1 MPIDLDAPSQQ
12 SVRIMEKCGLE
23 FSVIQSDLFQ
33 RFLDVFSDSVS
44 VDICSEWPS
53 QGLTLVRIQSYAKQ
67 QTKQGEAAEY
77 SAPSAWR
84 CRAGLVGLAYV
95 LHTSGT
101 TGLPKAVKV
110 PHQCIVPNITHL
122 RSLFQIT
129 ASDVIFMASPL
140 TFDPSVV
147 EIFLALSSGA
157 CLLIVPTLIKR
168 IPSKLVN
175 VLFTNHKTTVLQAT
189 PTLLARFGRNIL
201 QGVLLSEAS
210 PLRVLALGGEAC
222 PPLSLLRSWRQQG
235 NATRVFNLYGITEV
249 SCWASCYEIPASQ
262 LATTTTTDGSSV
274 HLGTPLMGT
283 TMEVKDE
290 RGCVVTEGE
299 GQVCIGGERRVCYLG
314 DETEV
319 VPGTMRRTGDWVE
332 VKNSHLYFVGRRDR
346 LVKRHGQQVHL
357 DAVQRA
363 LELLP
368 QVHACA
374 VMLCHS
380 RLVAF
385 IVPST
390 SAGDRALSAE
400 DVQPLAEDGT
410 HSSGYAT
417 ASSMYLLPELGD
429 PTSNVNHAGFTGDQ
443 TSSLGSSFSR
453 DSRGHLTPFPRDL
466 QREILHSLSKLLP
479 SQGVPDTLIPL
490 RMLPTSTHGK
500 VCFEELL
507 DFYSKWRRGSIIVLD
522 KRDSVAGRLQTLWRD
537 ALGLP
542 DDAVVSADASFLLS
556 GGDSLQCLRLCDDVA
571 SSVGVAP
578 AALLEVLLSGSF
590 SDVVS
595 HVATALFPFEN
606 SEITEPTTKGL
617 PNEMPLSRLATKES
631 SKKPSTESP
640 SAQPAKRP
648 SAENHSAEPA
658 KRPSTESSSAQPAK
672 RPSTESPSAEPAKR
686 PSTESP
692 SAEPAKRPSAENH
705 SAEPAKRPSTE
716 SPSAEPAKRPSTESP
731 SAEPAK
737 RPSTESP
744 SAEPAKRP
752 SAENHSAEPA
762 KRPSTESPSAEPA
775 KRPSTESPSAEP
787 AKRPSAENH
796 SAEPAKRPSVE
807 SPSPEPDKNPLA
819 PCVSHCRFVM
829 LRRAGEVVEMG
840 ASLPLLSSQ
849 RETLTSRKDL
859 HLQTTERSDAGAPL
873 LNLHVRWTSD
883 TGRCV
888 DASPVLL
895 VTINDH
901 TSACNDLREDR
912 SLEKDEVMVYIG
924 SHSHR
929 FQAVDFSTGDLRWER
944 VLGGRIESSAVV
956 SRCGHFIAVG
966 CYDGQV
972 YFLCADTGGT
982 HWVFSTGDAVKSCP
996 AVDMLTGWVVIGS
1009 HDGCVYALDLEA
1021 RHCIWTHPCGG
1032 GGVFS
1037 SPCFHPSLRQL
1048 YVATLGGRLLSL
1060 NADTGAPLWMHSS
1073 EKPFFSSPRCCHS
1086 HVCIG
1091 SVDGNLYGF
1100 SHAGEKVWQ
1109 FSTGGPIFS
1118 SPCPML
1124 GTQTDVANQRV
1135 LCGSHDGCVYCV
1147 NGSDGTLVWRFQ
1159 TGARVFSCPFAVNGS
1174 RWGCTSLV
1182 VVSSTDGTVWLLDGD
1197 DGALRAS
1204 LQLPGELFS
1213 SPVLWQ
1219 DSLVVGCRNDLVY
1232 CVDIIKQ
1239 KELNTDSDSGGS

>member
-33 RFLDVFSDSVS
+33 SFLDVFSDSVS

-67 QTKQGEAAEY
+67 QAKHGEAAEH
-77 SAPSAWR
+77 SATSAWR

-122 RSLFQIT
+122 RSLFQVT

-147 EIFLALSSGA
+147 EMFLALSSGA

-175 VLFTNHKTTVLQAT
+175 VLFANHKTTVLQAT

-210 PLRVLALGGEAC
+210 SLRVLALGGEAC

-235 NATRVFNLYGITEV
+235 NTTRVYNLYGITEV
-249 SCWASCYEIPASQ
+249 SCWASCYEIPARQ
-262 LATTTTTDGSSV
+262 LATTSTTDGSSV
-274 HLGTPLMGT
+274 PLGTPLMGT

-299 GQVCIGGERRVCYLG
+299 GQVYIGGERRVCYLG

-390 SAGDRALSAE
+390 SAGNRALSTE
-400 DVQPLAEDGT
+400 DVQPLAGDDT
-410 HSSGYAT
+410 HSSGYA
-417 ASSMYLLPELGD
+417 ASSSMHLLPELAN
-429 PTSNVNHAGFTGDQ
+429 PTSSVNNTDFTGDQ
-443 TSSLGSSFSR
+443 TSSLGSSFPG
-453 DSRGHLTPFPRDL
+453 DSCGHLTSFPRDL

-500 VCFEELL
+500 VCFDELL
-507 DFYSKWRRGSIIVLD
+507 DFYGKWRRGSISVLD

-542 DDAVVSADASFLLS
+542 EDAVVSADASFLLS

-617 PNEMPLSRLATKES
+617 TIEMPLPRLATND
-631 SKKPSTESP
+631 T
-640 SAQPAKRP
+640 AKLPFR
-648 SAENHSAEPA
+648 EPA
-658 KRPSTESSSAQPAK
+658 KRPSVESPSTEPAK
-672 RPSTESPSAEPAKR
+672 RPSVESPSTEPAKRPSVESPSTEPAKRPSVESPSTEPAKRQSVESPSTEPAKRPSEESPSTEPAKRQSVESPSTEPAKRPSVESPSTEPAKRPSVESPSTEPAKR

-692 SAEPAKRPSAENH
+692 S
-705 SAEPAKRPSTE
+705 T
-716 SPSAEPAKRPSTESP
+716 
-731 SAEPAK
+731 
-737 RPSTESP
+737 
-744 SAEPAKRP
+744 
-752 SAENHSAEPA
+752 
-762 KRPSTESPSAEPA
+762 
-775 KRPSTESPSAEP
+775 
-787 AKRPSAENH
+787 
-796 SAEPAKRPSVE
+796 EPAKRPSVE
-807 SPSPEPDKNPLA
+807 SPSTEPAKRPSVESPSTEPDKKA
-819 PCVSHCRFVM
+819 SCVSQERFAGRHCRFVM

-840 ASLPLLSSQ
+840 ASPPLLSSQ

-859 HLQTTERSDAGAPL
+859 HLQTTERSDARAPS
-873 LNLHVRWTSD
+873 LHLHMRWTSD

-895 VTINDH
+895 VTKNDQ
-901 TSACNDLREDR
+901 TSACNNLRKDQP
-912 SLEKDEVMVYIG
+912 LEKDEVVVYIG

-929 FQAVDFSTGDLRWER
+929 FQAVDFSTGHLRWER

-956 SRCGHFIAVG
+956 SRCGRFIAVG

-982 HWVFSTGDAVKSCP
+982 HWMFSTGDAVKSCP

-1009 HDGCVYALDLEA
+1009 HDGRVYALDLEA

-1060 NADTGAPLWMHSS
+1060 NADTGAPLWMHST
-1073 EKPFFSSPRCCHS
+1073 ETPFFSSPQCCDRC
-1086 HVCIG
+1086 VCIG
-1091 SVDGNLYGF
+1091 SVDGNLHGF

-1109 FSTGGPIFS
+1109 FSTSGPIFS
-1118 SPCPML
+1118 SPCPMRA
-1124 GTQTDVANQRV
+1124 TRTDVANQRV
-1135 LCGSHDGCVYCV
+1135 VCGSHDGCVYCV
-1147 NGSDGTLVWRFQ
+1147 NGSDGTLVWRFR
-1159 TGARVFSCPFAVNGS
+1159 TGARVFSCPFAFDGS
-1174 RWGCTSLV
+1174 QWGCTSLV
-1182 VVSSTDGTVWLLDGD
+1182 VVSSTDGTLWLLDGD

-1219 DSLVVGCRNDLVY
+1219 DSVVVGCRNDLVY
-1232 CVDIIKQ
+1232 CIDIIKQ
-1239 KELNTDSDSGGS
+1239 KELDTDADSGGS

>member
-1 MPIDLDAPSQQ
+1 
-12 SVRIMEKCGLE
+12 
-23 FSVIQSDLFQ
+23 
-33 RFLDVFSDSVS
+33 
-44 VDICSEWPS
+44 
-53 QGLTLVRIQSYAKQ
+53 
-67 QTKQGEAAEY
+67 
-77 SAPSAWR
+77 
-84 CRAGLVGLAYV
+84 
-95 LHTSGT
+95 
-101 TGLPKAVKV
+101 
-110 PHQCIVPNITHL
+110 
-122 RSLFQIT
+122 
-129 ASDVIFMASPL
+129 MASPL

-658 KRPSTESSSAQPAK
+658 KRPSTES
-672 RPSTESPSAEPAKR
+672 
-686 PSTESP
+686 
-692 SAEPAKRPSAENH
+692 
-705 SAEPAKRPSTE
+705 
-716 SPSAEPAKRPSTESP
+716 
-731 SAEPAK
+731 
-737 RPSTESP
+737 
-744 SAEPAKRP
+744 
-752 SAENHSAEPA
+752 
-762 KRPSTESPSAEPA
+762 PSAEPA

>member
-1 MPIDLDAPSQQ
+1 
-12 SVRIMEKCGLE
+12 
-23 FSVIQSDLFQ
+23 
-33 RFLDVFSDSVS
+33 
-44 VDICSEWPS
+44 
-53 QGLTLVRIQSYAKQ
+53 
-67 QTKQGEAAEY
+67 EY

-299 GQVCIGGERRVCYLG
+299 GQVFVWLSGGERRVCYLG

-357 DAVQRA
+357 DAVQR
-363 LELLP
+363 
-368 QVHACA
+368 V
-374 VMLCHS
+374 S
-380 RLVAF
+380 
-385 IVPST
+385 
-390 SAGDRALSAE
+390 
-400 DVQPLAEDGT
+400 
-410 HSSGYAT
+410 Y
-417 ASSMYLLPELGD
+417 
-429 PTSNVNHAGFTGDQ
+429 
-443 TSSLGSSFSR
+443 
-453 DSRGHLTPFPRDL
+453 SRGHLTPFPRDL

-490 RMLPTSTHGK
+490 RMLPTSTHGTPSL
-500 VCFEELL
+500 CPFWGLTCASL
-507 DFYSKWRRGSIIVLD
+507 
-522 KRDSVAGRLQTLWRD
+522 TLTT
-537 ALGLP
+537 
-542 DDAVVSADASFLLS
+542 FLLS

-631 SKKPSTESP
+631 SKKPST
-640 SAQPAKRP
+640 
-648 SAENHSAEPA
+648 
-658 KRPSTESSSAQPAK
+658 
-672 RPSTESPSAEPAKR
+672 
-686 PSTESP
+686 
-692 SAEPAKRPSAENH
+692 
-705 SAEPAKRPSTE
+705 
-716 SPSAEPAKRPSTESP
+716 
-731 SAEPAK
+731 
-737 RPSTESP
+737 
-744 SAEPAKRP
+744 
-752 SAENHSAEPA
+752 
-762 KRPSTESPSAEPA
+762 
-775 KRPSTESPSAEP
+775 
-787 AKRPSAENH
+787 
-796 SAEPAKRPSVE
+796 
-807 SPSPEPDKNPLA
+807 D
-819 PCVSHCRFVM
+819 
-829 LRRAGEVVEMG
+829 
-840 ASLPLLSSQ
+840 SQ

-901 TSACNDLREDR
+901 TS
-912 SLEKDEVMVYIG
+912 VMVYIG